1 MQKTIANSNI
11 IILLNDLQEAI
22 QEGYRLVPNK
32 SFLETYPL
40 NEITLYKEDVDV
52 AELSEY
58 DALPKVTVE
67 SYDAMS
73 VLFDVQRFIVNGY
86 EIQDSVFWLGVGT
99 KRFPMFKPTHL
110 ANVVYTKEEL
120 DEMEYE
126 LLKEVGRV
134 RNCFNRSRSVMVN
147 NILKFQDE
155 QQ

>member
-67 SYDAMS
+67 SYDAMA

-99 KRFPMFKPTHL
+99 KRVPMFKPTHL
-110 ANVVYTKEEL
+110 ANVVYTKDEL

-155 QQ
+155 Q